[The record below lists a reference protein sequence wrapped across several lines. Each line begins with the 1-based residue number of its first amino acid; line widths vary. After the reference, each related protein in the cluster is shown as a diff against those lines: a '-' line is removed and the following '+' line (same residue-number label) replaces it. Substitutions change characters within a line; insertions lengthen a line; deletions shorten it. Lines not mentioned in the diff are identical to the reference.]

1 MIYTAFNHHSKT
13 ASVSARLFAVLLAA
27 LLGFTASYGGTGH
40 RQSDMA
46 SVPSGTTLK
55 IRLDDGLSTQKNTK
69 GDEFRAV
76 VLEAV
81 RLDSEHVIPKGTQLT
96 GRILN
101 AKRAGRI
108 AGRASLRLKFDTLRL
123 PNGGGLSLETSVL
136 SVKDPNCR
144 VRGEESTIEAVGGR
158 GKDATGV
165 AVGAGAGGTVGAIAG
180 GKKGGIIG
188 TATGAAISLAGVL
201 GRRGRDVELGSG
213 TEMTL
218 RLNREVSVPLASLR

>member
-1 MIYTAFNHHSKT
+1 MGA
-13 ASVSARLFAVLLAA
+13 
-27 LLGFTASYGGTGH
+27 TASYAGVRHGQNDT
-40 RQSDMA
+40 A

-55 IRLDDGLSTQKNTK
+55 VRLQDGLSTQKNSK
-69 GDEFRAV
+69 GDEFRAI
-76 VLEAV
+76 VLEEV
-81 RLDSEHVIPKGTQLT
+81 RLDSDHVIPKGTQLT
-96 GRILN
+96 GRVLN

-123 PNGGGLSLETSVL
+123 PDGGGLSVETSVL
-136 SVKDPNCR
+136 SVKDPDCR
-144 VRGEESTIEAVGGR
+144 VRGEENTIEALGGR
-158 GKDATGV
+158 GKDAGAV
-165 AVGAGAGGTVGAIAG
+165 AVGAGTGGTVGAIAG

-218 RLNREVSVPLASLR
+218 RLNREVAVPLASLR